1 VLQRLV
7 HAGNTVVIEHD
18 LGVIRAADRVID
30 LGPTGGAAEPPG
42 RLADRALLPG
52 PVTARAGGPQL
63 SARLRA

>member
-1 VLQRLV
+1 MLQRLV

-30 LGPTGGAAEPPG
+30 LGPAGGAEPPG